1 MTRIVIAGV
10 STRAATESAVLAGF
24 DVTSIDAFGDLDQHP
39 SVRVISLAQDFTPRA
54 AARAA
59 ETLACEAVVY
69 LANFENHPRAID
81 RLASGRALWGNT
93 SDTVRRVREPVNLS
107 NAFRRHAVAVPATRL
122 ATNPPDDGVSTWLL
136 KPLASGGG
144 QRVRLWNRTEPLPR
158 GGYLQEFINGHAGSI
173 AFVAAG
179 GDAIPIGMSRQLVG
193 DAAFG
198 ARGYEYCG
206 SILGAAGDPQ
216 FTGDEALFERAAAL
230 ARAAAAEFGL
240 VGLNGIDFVA
250 RDGVPYAIEINPR
263 WSASMELVERAYG
276 ISVLGVHASACAAG
290 TLPDFDL
297 RRARQQGGAT
307 GKAVVF
313 ARQNVVVGDTAS
325 WLASGNAL
333 RDVPHAGDHIS
344 AGRPV
349 CTVFAGARDAAAC
362 YDALVERAA
371 DVYAQLDG

>member
-1 MTRIVIAGV
+1 VTRIAIAGV
-10 STRAATESAVLAGF
+10 STRAAAESAVLAGF

-39 SVRVISLAQDFTPRA
+39 SVTVISLAQDFTPRA
-54 AARAA
+54 AARAPA
-59 ETLACEAVVY
+59 AIPCVAVGY

-81 RLASGRALWGNT
+81 RLARGRALWGNT
-93 SDTVRRVREPVNLS
+93 ADTVRGVREPVNFSDAL
-107 NAFRRHAVAVPATRL
+107 RRHGFAVPATRL
-122 ATNPPDDGVSTWLL
+122 ATEPPDDAPSGWLV

-144 QRVRLWNRTEPLPR
+144 QRVRLWTRGEPLPR
-158 GGYLQEFINGHAGSI
+158 GCYLQELIEGDAGSI

-179 GDAIPIGMSRQLVG
+179 GGAIPIGMSRQLVG

-216 FTGDEALFERAAAL
+216 FTRDEALFDRAAAL

-250 RDGVPYAIEINPR
+250 RGGVPYAVEINPR
-263 WSASMELVERAYG
+263 WSASMELAERAYG

-297 RRARQQGGAT
+297 RRARQTGGAT

-313 ARQNVVVGDTAS
+313 ARRDVVVGDTAS
-325 WLASGNAL
+325 WLSSGNTV
-333 RDVPHAGDHIS
+333 RDVPHAGDPIP

-349 CTVFAGARDAAAC
+349 CTVFATAPDAAAC

-371 DVYAQLDG
+371 QIYAQLDG

>member
-1 MTRIVIAGV
+1 MTRIIIAGV

-24 DVTSIDAFGDLDQHP
+24 DVTSIDAFGDSDQHP

-54 AARAA
+54 AARVA
-59 ETLACEAVVY
+59 EAIACDAVAY

-81 RLASGRALWGNT
+81 RLASGRALWGNS
-93 SDTVRRVREPVNLS
+93 SDTVRRVREPVNFSDAL
-107 NAFRRHAVAVPATRL
+107 RRHGLAVPSTRL
-122 ATNPPDDGVSTWLL
+122 AANPPGDGSSDWLV

-144 QRVRLWNRTEPLPR
+144 QRVRLWSRTEPLRR
-158 GGYLQEFINGHAGSI
+158 GCYLQEFIEGQAGSV
-173 AFVAAG
+173 AFAAAG

-198 ARGYEYCG
+198 ARGFEYCG

-216 FTGDEALFERAAAL
+216 FADDQSLFEHVAAL

-276 ISVLGVHASACAAG
+276 ISVLGIHASACAAG

-297 RRARQQGGAT
+297 RRTRQQGGAT

-313 ARQNVVVGDTAS
+313 ARRDVVVGDTAS
-325 WLASGNAL
+325 WLASGNHV
-333 RDVPHAGDHIS
+333 RDVPRFGDHIS

-349 CTVFAGARDAAAC
+349 CTVFATARDAAAC

-371 DVYAQLDG
+371 RIYAQLDE